1 MTDSNNIDVP
11 APPARNGRDVSGWK
25 PISVGR
31 LASKELRE
39 TLRDRRTIA
48 TLFLMPLL
56 VYPILSLLFQGFIA
70 SSISESQ
77 SGLTSQTS
85 AVQQS
90 ENGTSPQDDTS
101 PNQGAKNPDP
111 SVSGTPHVHAEV
123 RGPQYLYMFESEP
136 AYYAVESRLN
146 LGFEMRKRLNENA
159 GSTSND
165 ALTPDNLN
173 YSLYRQHIFKFRP
186 PESPLSLE
194 ELVEQGEAEV
204 GVIVHIPDGS
214 GENGRS
220 LWFELVYRHDNV
232 ASLQAVRLFESIIDA
247 LNINIIGNYAA
258 SKGLGTPLPIRFE
271 SVSVARS
278 VKTATISFA
287 ALIPLILTLM
297 TITGA
302 VYPAID
308 LTAGERERGT
318 LESLV
323 AAPIPRMRIL
333 LGKLIAIVSVAMLTA
348 VVNLVG
354 MMITIWVFRFDT
366 VLFGEQGLTLLQVF
380 KILMLLVLFA
390 GFFSSVLLVITSF
403 ARSFKEGQAYLI
415 PVMMVALA
423 PSLMSLKPDLQ
434 LTGIWAVTPLVNIVL
449 LSRDVLSGTAQWST
463 GLVAIVSTLFY
474 AAMALT
480 MAARF
485 FGTANVLYG
494 QDEGIASV
502 FRRPRQS
509 STSASAS
516 LAMLCLALL
525 FPASFLWQGL
535 LVRFEGRTTEFL
547 LVMVATGLI
556 VVFALIPGLLAVFH
570 RVRLLPGF
578 NLRRSSLSC
587 YLAAILLGLG
597 LGPLLMQA
605 IASSGEWLEYLN
617 ADSDSGAALL
627 KAAEEQAQ
635 RLRASPWA
643 LVMICLAIVPAVC
656 EELFF
661 RGLLFR
667 SLRAA
672 MSPVA
677 TIIATGLLFGAFH
690 LITTS
695 GLGVSRVIPTTIMG
709 FALGWICYKSGSVI
723 PGMIF
728 HCLNNML
735 GLSLAYFRDDLV
747 ALEWITKDQN
757 YIPLEILAVALVL
770 SYTGFAILH
779 WRHGVIGNP
788 DDLKEYGSAKKS
800 W

>member
-1 MTDSNNIDVP
+1 METNSTDKP
-11 APPARNGRDVSGWK
+11 TARAANGREIPGWK

-39 TLRDRRTIA
+39 TLRDRRTIG

-70 SSISESQ
+70 SSFGESQ
-77 SGLTSQTS
+77 SGFTDKESPPQLLDNQDGPLAETPSKQGKTSSDQP
-85 AVQQS
+85 
-90 ENGTSPQDDTS
+90 ENGT
-101 PNQGAKNPDP
+101 A
-111 SVSGTPHVHAEV
+111 HVHAKVE
-123 RGPQYLYMFESEP
+123 GPQFLYMFETASDFNK
-136 AYYAVESRLN
+136 VELLLN
-146 LGFEMRKRLNENA
+146 RGFEMRRRLNA
-159 GSTSND
+159 TDSTTPEEGM
-165 ALTPDNLN
+165 TPDNLN
-173 YSLYRQHIFKFRP
+173 YNLYNQHIFKFRP
-186 PESPLSLE
+186 PESPESLQ
-194 ELVEQGEAEV
+194 ELVEAGQAEV
-204 GVIVHIPDGS
+204 GVVVNVPDRQVDS
-214 GENGRS
+214 DQP
-220 LWFELVYRHDNV
+220 WVFELVYRHDNI
-232 ASLQAVRLFESIIDA
+232 ASLQAVRLFESILDA
-247 LNINIIGNYAA
+247 LNMNEMQGVAVRQGRRI
-258 SKGLGTPLPIRFE
+258 PVPVRFA
-271 SVSVARS
+271 SVSVAKT
-278 VKTATISFA
+278 VDTATISFA

-318 LESLV
+318 LESLI

-333 LGKLIAIVSVAMLTA
+333 LGKLIAIVAVAMLTA
-348 VVNLVG
+348 VVNLFG

-366 VLFGEQGLTLLQVF
+366 VLFGEQGLTFLQVF
-380 KILMLLVLFA
+380 KILLLLVLFA

-423 PSLMSLKPDLQ
+423 PGLMSLKPDLQ

-449 LSRDVLSGTAQWST
+449 LSRDVLSGNPQWST

-474 AAMALT
+474 AAMAIT

-494 QDEGIASV
+494 QDEGIASF

-509 STSASAS
+509 SRSASAS
-516 LAMLCLALL
+516 LAMLCLAFL

-535 LVRFEGRTTEFL
+535 LARFEERSTEFL
-547 LVMVATGLI
+547 MVMAATGLV
-556 VVFALIPGLLAVFH
+556 VVFAFIPGLLAVFH
-570 RVRLLPGF
+570 RVKLLPGF
-578 NLRRSSLSC
+578 NLRRSSILC
-587 YLAAILLGLG
+587 YVAAILLGVG

-617 ADSDSGAALL
+617 ADTKSGAALL
-627 KAAEEQAQ
+627 QAAEQQAQ
-635 RLRASPWA
+635 RLRATPWT
-643 LVMICLAIVPAVC
+643 LVMICFAIVPAVC

-672 MSPVA
+672 MTPFA
-677 TIIATGLLFGAFH
+677 TIVVTGLLFGAFH

-695 GLGVSRVIPTTIMG
+695 GLGVSRLIPTTLMG
-709 FALGWICYKSGSVI
+709 FALGWLCYKSGSAI
-723 PGMIF
+723 PGMIL

-735 GLSLAYFRDDLV
+735 GLSLAYFRDEMV
-747 ALEWITKDQN
+747 EQGWITNDQN
-757 YIPLEILAVALVL
+757 YIPLEILAVALIL
-770 SYTGFAILH
+770 SYSGFAILH
-779 WRHGVIGNP
+779 WRRGVIGNP
-788 DDLKEYGSAKKS
+788 DDLKEYGAARKS